1 MTVGERRSRWRS
13 EKPLTPDERVTAV
26 LEIVAKHHGVAP
38 RRIRQPHRDEIR
50 RLVDGLIAFE
60 DQRLTECAVDDTA
73 RSSAY
78 ARRVA
83 PTLDTS
89 LRTLQKLPPQWWC
102 WAALTVD
109 QHFDALLELL
119 LDEPD
124 ATRRL
129 TSFVQR
135 FDAAMKER
143 LVAKTPEPK
152 RSEGDRALVLEAVQK
167 VQVLCRA
174 ISKEGP
180 KPKTGQREFA
190 KPMAKQAAKRV
201 CDVCGVP
208 TKGGT
213 LLRIAAALF
222 GEPGAVVAMEKYK
235 LAPKPVAVISD
246 EVACLWPPEGP
257 RQGRS
262 AKARQ
267 K

>member
-50 RLVDGLIAFE
+50 RLVDDLIAFE
-60 DQRLTECAVDDTA
+60 DERLKESAVDDTA
-73 RSSAY
+73 RSGAY
-78 ARRVA
+78 ARLVT

-102 WAALTVD
+102 WAEV
-109 QHFDALLELL
+109 
-119 LDEPD
+119 
-124 ATRRL
+124 
-129 TSFVQR
+129 
-135 FDAAMKER
+135 
-143 LVAKTPEPK
+143 
-152 RSEGDRALVLEAVQK
+152 DRASVLEAVQK
-167 VQVLCRA
+167 VQVLCKA

-180 KPKTGQREFA
+180 KPNTGQREFA
-190 KPMAKQAAKRV
+190 KPMAMQAAKRV

-208 TKGGT
+208 AKGRT
-213 LLRIAAALF
+213 LLRIAAAMF

-246 EVACLWPPEGP
+246 EVAHLWPPDG
-257 RQGRS
+257 QGRS
-262 AKARQ
+262 TKARQ